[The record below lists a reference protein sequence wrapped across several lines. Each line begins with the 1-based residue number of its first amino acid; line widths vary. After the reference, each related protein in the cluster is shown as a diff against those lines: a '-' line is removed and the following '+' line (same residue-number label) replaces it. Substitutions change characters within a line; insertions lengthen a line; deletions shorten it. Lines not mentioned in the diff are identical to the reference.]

1 MKILGIDPG
10 SRSAGWALIETT
22 GRKINFL
29 SSGTLK
35 YDKIDNFIDRLGVI
49 YNSIDELMNEHQP
62 DEVSIESLIYVKS
75 VTSLAKLAQARG
87 AMLSAIVQTHT
98 EKVFEYAPN
107 LIKSSVS
114 GYGHAD
120 KMAMEK
126 TLKMIFG
133 DIQFKSNDES
143 DALAIALC
151 HTLNGGKNIKG
162 PLAPKKSSSRGRTLK
177 SVFKHREK
185 QS

>member
-29 SSGTLK
+29 ASGTLK
-35 YDKIDNFIDRLGVI
+35 YDKIDNFVDRLGVI
-49 YNSIDELMNEHQP
+49 YNSIDELMKEHQP
-62 DEVSIESLIYVKS
+62 DEISIESLIYVKS

-87 AMLSAIVQTHT
+87 AMVAAIVQTR
-98 EKVFEYAPN
+98 KGKLFEYAPN
-107 LIKSSVS
+107 QIKSTVT

-120 KMAMEK
+120 KLAIDK
-126 TLKMIFG
+126 TLRMIFG
-133 DIQFKSNDES
+133 EIHFKSNDES

-151 HTLNGGKNIKG
+151 HTLNGGRDLGSKPI
-162 PLAPKKSSSRGRTLK
+162 KKSSSRGRTLK

>member
-10 SRSAGWALIETT
+10 SRSAGWALIETS

-29 SSGTLK
+29 ASGTLK
-35 YDKIDNFIDRLGVI
+35 YDKIDNFVDRLGVI
-49 YNSIDELMNEHQP
+49 YNSIHELMREHEP
-62 DEVSIESLIYVKS
+62 DEVSIEALIYVKS

-87 AMLSAIVQTHT
+87 AMVAAIVQTHNS
-98 EKVFEYAPN
+98 KVFEYAPN
-107 LIKSSVS
+107 LIKSTVS

-120 KMAMEK
+120 KAAIDK
-126 TLKMIFG
+126 TLRMIFG
-133 DIQFKSNDES
+133 DITFKSNDES

-151 HTLNGGKNIKG
+151 HSLNGGKK
-162 PLAPKKSSSRGRTLK
+162 LSAAPKTSSRGRTLK

-185 QS
+185 RS

>member
-10 SRSAGWALIETT
+10 SRSAGWALIETS

-29 SSGTLK
+29 DSGTLK
-35 YDKIDNFIDRLGVI
+35 YDKIENFIDRLAVI
-49 YNSIDELMNEHQP
+49 YNSIDELMQLHTP

-87 AMLSAIVQTHT
+87 AMLSAVVQTHVG
-98 EKVFEYAPN
+98 KVFEYAPN
-107 LIKSSVS
+107 LIKSTVS

-120 KMAMEK
+120 KFAMEK

-133 DIQFKSNDES
+133 DLSFKSNDES

-151 HTLNGGKNIKG
+151 HSLYRGKN
-162 PLAPKKSSSRGRTLK
+162 LVAAPSRKSSASGRTLK